1 MKRRYFILLIIFCLS
16 ATNIHA
22 QNRSTEKF
30 INSKSCIPGYGIK
43 KKRDASLFQGNRK
56 TKKYFEGWYFKM
68 VSGEGESI
76 LSIIPGISIA
86 GNGEEQHAFI
96 QIINGKTAETQYFS
110 YPANEFMF
118 SPKRF
123 AVRIGENFF
132 SADSIVLNIEND
144 STILKGKIYMTN
156 KIQLTPGNKKKHIMG
171 WYRHVPF
178 MQCYHGVLSLDHDLS
193 GSMKYNG
200 KTFDFSDGKGYIE
213 KDWGRSMPEAW
224 IWMQS
229 NNFEEDNT
237 SFMLS
242 VAHIP
247 WLGSSFTG
255 FLGFFHHDTITTR
268 FGTYSKAKI
277 DISHTHADTVN
288 IIINDKHYCYS
299 ITAVHQNAG
308 MLKAPVDGA
317 MDRRIAESI
326 DATLL
331 LVVKDKDGKT
341 IFKSKSKIAGLEV
354 VGDQSVLIN

>member
-1 MKRRYFILLIIFCLS
+1 MRRIYFILVIIICLS
-16 ATNIHA
+16 ISDIYA
-22 QNRSTEKF
+22 QNRNTENF
-30 INSKSCIPGYGIK
+30 RNRKSCVPGYGIRK
-43 KKRDASLFQGNRK
+43 KHDASLFQGNRK
-56 TKKYFEGWYFKM
+56 TNKYFEGWYFKM
-68 VSGEGESI
+68 VSSDGASI

-96 QIINGKTAETQYFS
+96 QVINGKTAETQYYSF
-110 YPANEFMF
+110 PVDEFLF

-178 MQCYHGVLSLDHDLS
+178 MQCYHGVVSLDHDLS
-193 GSMKYNG
+193 GSMEYNG

-229 NNFEEDNT
+229 NNFAEDNT

-247 WLGSSFTG
+247 WMGSSFTG
-255 FLGFFHHDTITTR
+255 FLGFFHHDSITTR

-277 DISHTHADTVN
+277 EINSNDSDTVN
-288 IIINDKHYCYS
+288 IMITDKRYQYS
-299 ITAVHQNAG
+299 ITAIHKNSG
-308 MLKAPVDGA
+308 LLHAPVNGA

-331 LVVKDKDGKT
+331 LVVKDKNGKT
-341 IFKSKSKIAGLEV
+341 IFKSESKIAGLEV